1 MRDSSVSA
9 KRLAAVCKSWPR
21 QDSCLTAR
29 REAFGRTKTTARHG
43 QCCPHSPA
51 RHASHHP
58 IVPPQNPTRAGSN
71 ALPRWQDWLQVGAR
85 AVLTHL
91 ADARRR
97 CVDASRRPPATA
109 ARSAIARGSVQSAIT
124 PSFGARGGGLTW
136 TYRYQIL
143 SGRNGLCPPM
153 LSPIQNL
160 LFFSKKM
167 TPRFWSGPPYRWLA
181 RHRVCTRRQV
191 APHRQTR
198 RTSENLRFFSKHR

>member
-1 MRDSSVSA
+1 MLPA
-9 KRLAAVCKSWPR
+9 PPAHTPATIRLC
-21 QDSCLTAR
+21 
-29 REAFGRTKTTARHG
+29 
-43 QCCPHSPA
+43 
-51 RHASHHP
+51 HHRA
-58 IVPPQNPTRAGSN
+58 TRAGSN

-167 TPRFWSGPPYRWLA
+167 TPGSGVDPLIGGWPDIGYARYEAVTRRFQISRSGPLCRVQSKTSCFSLRK
-181 RHRVCTRRQV
+181 RHPGSGLEPT
-191 APHRQTR
+191 
-198 RTSENLRFFSKHR
+198 